1 MISFSAL
8 LLTWYL
14 NMLLKNETLL
24 LRVLS
29 ILSALL
35 VLAALGVVFF
45 LTPLE
50 QTMGAVQK
58 VFYFHLSAAWVGML
72 AFILAALFGIFYLRK
87 ADLKWDRLAAASV
100 EIGLLFTVITILSG
114 MIWARPIWNTWWTWD
129 PRLTTI
135 TIMAFTYLGYLL
147 LRRSSDEP
155 EKRARFSAIY
165 AILGVLSVPLT
176 FLSAHLLRSIH
187 PVIFLGSSPEMAMNS
202 AMYRALFLGLFSFSV
217 LYLALLWQRFR
228 LGRLQEEV
236 DRLRQLENEDY

>member
-1 MISFSAL
+1 MLFWNKKLSFLAIFTGMLIL
-8 LLTWYL
+8 L
-14 NMLLKNETLL
+14 
-24 LRVLS
+24 
-29 ILSALL
+29 AFGL
-35 VLAALGVVFF
+35 VLFYAPV
-45 LTPLE
+45 E
-50 QTMGAVQK
+50 QNMGMVQK
-58 VFYFHLSAAWVGML
+58 VFYFHVAAAWLGML
-72 AFILAALFGIFYLRK
+72 GFLVAAVCAVLYLRNGK
-87 ADLKWDRLAAASV
+87 LSLDAVAASSV
-100 EIGLLFTVITILSG
+100 EIGLLFTAIANFTG
-114 MIWARPIWNTWWTWD
+114 MIWARPVWNTWWTWD

-147 LRRSSDEP
+147 LRRSSEER